1 MKEES
6 TITRRRW
13 MKTFGL
19 LALGSG
25 FSFTKFA
32 LCDSEKTIT
41 ALASTPAKEKIL
53 IVLYSLT
60 GNTMTIAKQIQ
71 SITGGKIFEVVPI
84 TPYPEDH
91 QATTEQAKT
100 EISEGF
106 KPELKA
112 KLDNIKDYDTILVGS
127 PCWWATMAP
136 PLATFLSQHDFTGKT
151 LIPFMTHEGS
161 GLGRYVEDLRKLC
174 PTATILDGK
183 AFRGGSV
190 NSAQTEVSTWLQTI
204 NVIK

>member
-1 MKEES
+1 MNEENI
-6 TITRRRW
+6 ITRRRW
-13 MKTFGL
+13 MKVFGV

-25 FSFTKFA
+25 LSFTKFA
-32 LCDSEKTIT
+32 LCDSTKEIS
-41 ALASTPAKEKIL
+41 ALASPPAKEKIL

-71 SITGGKIFEVVPI
+71 SLTGGTMFEVVPLN
-84 TPYPEDH
+84 PYPDDH
-91 QATTEQAKT
+91 HATTEQAKK
-100 EISEGF
+100 EIEEGL
-106 KPELKA
+106 KPELKT
-112 KLDNIKDYDTILVGS
+112 KLDNIKDYDVIFVGS

-136 PLATFLSQHDFTGKT
+136 PLSSFLSQHDFKGKT

-174 PTATILDGK
+174 PTATMLEGK

-190 NSAQTEVSTWLQTI
+190 NSAQTEVSTWLQKI
-204 NVIK
+204 NMIK